1 MRIASFGIL
10 IAAGTALSG
19 CDASKLDAVAN
30 LGTSCTSSAQ
40 SLNCGAPAGT
50 GTATPTP
57 TTTST
62 TPPNTNVGNTA
73 AIVTGDTT
81 LIVDNGSLSS
91 TPTNMGISKLTLV
104 AGTAATATT
113 AATPN
118 TAKIAIT
125 TNTATNGNWPIAKTM
140 DEYTLGTAIGSGLG
154 GTYKEYRTVNKVPG
168 SSNAVD
174 EELQVWTWQAGSG
187 TTFATQY
194 RDVTSGG
201 NPATH
206 QAWSFGGNYTT
217 AAAMPTTGSA
227 TYTGRFGG
235 IAVTSN
241 FIDDPNTPQTLSRN
255 NRWSVTGDT
264 NITANFGTNGTIN
277 GTLTPTEWHAW
288 QTLNGI
294 IGFRSV
300 YDPATLTPLPP
311 GATQL
316 QIARR
321 QSDIANWYPAF
332 MATPVQLNGTIKTN
346 ATTTGNTKPNTVTGV
361 AAYSASSGWLNTTSN
376 SFFSAGFFG
385 DNAEDIT
392 GAFSVDAQIPEPIG
406 GLRPI
411 NDDRRGFI
419 SMQGIFNGC
428 KIGSVC

>member
-30 LGTSCTSSAQ
+30 LGTSCSSSAQ

-57 TTTST
+57 TTPST

-174 EELQVWTWQAGSG
+174 EELQVWTWNAGTG
-187 TTFATQY
+187 TTYATQY
-194 RDVTSGG
+194 RDVTGGG

-217 AAAMPTTGSA
+217 AAAMPTSGSA
-227 TYTGRFGG
+227 TYSGRFGG
-235 IAVTSN
+235 IAVSSN
-241 FIDDPNTPQTLSRN
+241 FIDDPNLPQTLSRN
-255 NRWSVTGDT
+255 GRWSVTGDT

-277 GTLTPTEWHAW
+277 GILTPREWHAW
-288 QTLNGI
+288 QTLNGV
-294 IGFRSV
+294 IGFGSAQ
-300 YDPATLTPLPP
+300 DPNLTGSTNP
-311 GATQL
+311 
-316 QIARR
+316 I
-321 QSDIANWYPAF
+321 DKANWFPAIKNGLPYGGF
-332 MATPVQLNGTIKTN
+332 MDVPIQLNGSIKTN
-346 ATTTGNTKPNTVTGV
+346 ATTAGNIKPNTITGT
-361 AAYSASSGWLNTTSN
+361 AGYSANSGWLNTTSN

-392 GAFSVDAQIPEPIG
+392 GTFSMDAQIPDPIG

-419 SMQGIFNGC
+419 NMQGIFNACQTGP
-428 KIGSVC
+428 VC

>member
-10 IAAGTALSG
+10 VAAGTALSG

-30 LGTSCTSSAQ
+30 LGTACTSSTQ

-50 GTATPTP
+50 GTGTTTP
-57 TTTST
+57 TTPT
-62 TPPNTNVGNTA
+62 NTNVGNTA

-81 LIVDNGSLSS
+81 LIVEGGNLVS
-91 TPTNMGISKLTLV
+91 TPTNMGISKLTL
-104 AGTAATATT
+104 ATGTA
-113 AATPN
+113 PDPD

-125 TNTATNGNWPIAKTM
+125 TNTSSNSNWPLAKTM
-140 DEYTLGTAIGSGLG
+140 DEYTLGTALGSGLG
-154 GTYKEYRTVNKVPG
+154 GTYKEYRTINKVPG
-168 SSNAVD
+168 SANAVD
-174 EELQVWTWQAGSG
+174 EELQVWTWNAGTG
-187 TTFATQY
+187 KTYATQY
-194 RDVTSGG
+194 RDVTGG
-201 NPATH
+201 ANPATH

-217 AAAMPTTGSA
+217 AAAMPTSGSA

-241 FIDDPNTPQTLSRN
+241 FINNPNIPQTLDRN

-277 GTLTPTEWHAW
+277 GTLTPTEWYAW
-288 QTLNGI
+288 QTLNGV
-294 IGFRSV
+294 IGFGSAK
-300 YDPATLTPLPP
+300 DPITLGNT
-311 GATQL
+311 A
-316 QIARR
+316 
-321 QSDIANWYPAF
+321 IANANWFSAAKGGF
-332 MATPVQLNGTIKTN
+332 MDVPIQLAGSIKTN
-346 ATTTGNTKPNTVTGV
+346 ATTTGNTKPNTITGTAKY
-361 AAYSASSGWLNTTSN
+361 AANSGWLNTTSN
-376 SFFSAGFFG
+376 SFFNAGFFG

-392 GAFSVDAQIPEPIG
+392 GTFSVDAQIPDPIG
-406 GLRPI
+406 GIRPL